1 MTTLYILPFYNN
13 TLIVTNVEGSN
24 PGNDESLKLISI
36 ASPSTPIKDAVKNKL
51 KEDPYKIT
59 VNTDR
64 FEECGDMPGI
74 PGSKFVVYKLSE
86 KPNGGVLYNM
96 DSSESKKVLFESNS
110 RNIFNSGDEKLIEV
124 VQKCKDKARNPPSD
138 DETTTTTIRYHREP
152 FFRPSLG
159 LFGPYG
165 FWPFSPTV
173 RVTTPY
179 SSPIVRIPFF
189 SLPRPE
195 FGFVPAVVPTFNQ
208 PVLSPFMGNPF
219 PRRVSEPSPMNRH
232 LFDEKVRP
240 VHMRSKR
247 LGMNGGYYEKYLKYK
262 NKYLELK
269 NQLENQV

>member
-1 MTTLYILPFYNN
+1 MAQLYILPFYNN
-13 TLIVTNVEGSN
+13 QLLVTKVSDSSDAKA
-24 PGNDESLKLISI
+24 NDSLRLISI
-36 ASPSTPIKDAVKNKL
+36 ALPSSPIKDAVRDEL
-51 KEDPYKIT
+51 KKEPYKIT
-59 VNTDR
+59 VDTDR
-64 FEECGDMPGI
+64 VNECGEI
-74 PGSKFVVYKLSE
+74 LSSRFAVYKLSE
-86 KPNGGVLYNM
+86 KPNGGVLY
-96 DSSESKKVLFESNS
+96 DLESKKVLFESNS
-110 RNIFNSGDEKLIEV
+110 RNIFNSGDEKLVKII
-124 VQKCKDKARNPPSD
+124 QDCKDNAKNPPSD
-138 DETTTTTIRYHREP
+138 DKTTTTTIRYHREP

>member
-1 MTTLYILPFYNN
+1 MAQLYILPFYNN
-13 TLIVTNVEGSN
+13 TLIVTAVTGVTAATNG
-24 PGNDESLKLISI
+24 SLKLISI
-36 ASPSTPIKDAVKNKL
+36 SLPTTSIKDAVRDELKKN
-51 KEDPYKIT
+51 PYEIS
-59 VNTDR
+59 VDTDR
-64 FEECGDMPGI
+64 VNECGDMPGI
-74 PGSKFVVYKLSE
+74 TGSRFVVYKLSE
-86 KPNGGVLYNM
+86 KPKGGVFYDFN
-96 DSSESKKVLFESNS
+96 SSDSKKELFELNS
-110 RNIFNSGDEKLIEV
+110 IKIFKSDKELEEN
-124 VQKCKDKARNPPSD
+124 VQTCKDKAKNPPSD
-138 DETTTTTIRYHREP
+138 DKTTTIRYHREP
-152 FFRPSLG
+152 FFRPTLG
-159 LFGPYG
+159 LFSPYG

-189 SLPRPE
+189 SLPRPD
-195 FGFVPAVVPTFNQ
+195 FGFVPAVIPTVTQ

-219 PRRVSEPSPMNRH
+219 PRRVSEPSPMNKN